1 MPDRSRPGL
10 EAAIASH
17 LRAAGGLVSSRDL
30 AARFLAIGS
39 ADEATCERL
48 LAPVLTGQRG
58 VRRVPGSG
66 WRFEAAAG
74 AAPAAA
80 GRAEEPVDPQ
90 AIDAH
95 GGAPASE
102 GPGEG
107 PAPMGLLDFVALAA
121 DGAGPGGS
129 GVVRAVTLLPVV
141 EGEELQEESLPAWA
155 LDEEGYPVGAGE
167 GDEGGDNQGG
177 DAVLPRPR
185 RGATLAAG
193 DLEALA
199 ETVGDLPIVTH
210 RVGREVEPLRRAA
223 AAAGLPFHPRVISAA
238 RLGNLLLG
246 LKANHAPGDL
256 ARALAIE
263 AHGPDDCR
271 GRARLVARA
280 YLRLV
285 PRLEEIGIRTIDGLI
300 AFQDLPAEPVDFSR
314 FAFTQADLQALP
326 AAPGV
331 YRFRDR
337 DGLVIYVGKAKNLRL
352 RVASYFMP
360 GASKTPKGRA
370 VLEQA
375 HRLEYDGV
383 ASELEAI
390 LLEAAGIA
398 AHRPRLNRQFEVHD
412 RTPPY
417 GPRTNLV
424 VVLADDAGSGCTLHL
439 TRGGRYLRALPVGGA
454 GEEWS
459 AVEQALAVYFEAAVT
474 DANSGAVEPAVDLD
488 WPLLS
493 SFLRR
498 HRDATNI
505 LDVDECA
512 DAREACT
519 RVRTLVAATLS
530 GARVVAR

>member
-1 MPDRSRPGL
+1 MPDRRRPGL

-17 LRAAGGLVSSRDL
+17 LRSAGGVVSSRDL

-48 LAPVLTGQRG
+48 LAPVLTGLQG

-66 WRFEAAAG
+66 WRFEAAAI

-80 GRAEEPVDPQ
+80 GRAAEPADPQ
-90 AIDAH
+90 PHDAN
-95 GGAPASE
+95 GGAAASDPA
-102 GPGEG
+102 GEG
-107 PAPMGLLDFVALAA
+107 PAPLGLLDFVALAA

-129 GVVRAVTLLPVV
+129 GLLRAVTLLPVV

-155 LDEEGYPVGAGE
+155 LDEEGFPVGAGD
-167 GDEGGDNQGG
+167 GDCGDDDGG
-177 DAVLPRPR
+177 DAVLPGPR
-185 RGATLAAG
+185 RAGTLAAG
-193 DLEALA
+193 DLEALV
-199 ETVGDLPIVTH
+199 ETVGDLPIVAH

-246 LKANHAPGDL
+246 LKANHAPVDL

-300 AFQDLPAEPVDFSR
+300 AYQDLPAEPVDFSR
-314 FAFTQADLQALP
+314 FAFTQAELQALP

-375 HRLEYDGV
+375 HRLEYDCV

-417 GPRTNLV
+417 GPRTNRV

-439 TRGGRYLRALPVGGA
+439 TRGGRYLCALPVGAAA
-454 GEEWS
+454 GEAWS
-459 AVEQALAVYFEAAVT
+459 AVDRELAVYFGAAA
-474 DANSGAVEPAVDLD
+474 DASSSAAEPPVDLD

-530 GARVVAR
+530 GARVVVR